1 MTVKGNQ
8 GHLHDAVK
16 QVFAGKAHKDS
27 AAQSLE
33 KNRGRLEYREF
44 QVCPASELPEK
55 LKAAWPALTT
65 LGMATTYRVEKH
77 KRAVLEQ
84 RYFISSADLNAERLS
99 QAVREHWCI
108 ENQLHWVLDVSLSED
123 ACQIYRGNAAA
134 NLATMRHFGLNM
146 LRAEK
151 RKMSIR
157 RKQRQA
163 LMNEAYLDAVLEAGM
178 SVVIK

>member
-1 MTVKGNQ
+1 
-8 GHLHDAVK
+8 
-16 QVFAGKAHKDS
+16 
-27 AAQSLE
+27 
-33 KNRGRLEYREF
+33 
-44 QVCPASELPEK
+44 
-55 LKAAWPALTT
+55 
-65 LGMATTYRVEKH
+65 MATTYRMEKN
-77 KRAVLEQ
+77 KRAILEQ
-84 RYFISSADLNAERLS
+84 RYFISSAALSAERLS
-99 QAVREHWCI
+99 HAVREHWGI
-108 ENQLHWVLDVSLSED
+108 ENQLHWVLDVSLGED

-163 LMNEAYLDAVLEAGM
+163 LMNVAYLDAVLEAGM